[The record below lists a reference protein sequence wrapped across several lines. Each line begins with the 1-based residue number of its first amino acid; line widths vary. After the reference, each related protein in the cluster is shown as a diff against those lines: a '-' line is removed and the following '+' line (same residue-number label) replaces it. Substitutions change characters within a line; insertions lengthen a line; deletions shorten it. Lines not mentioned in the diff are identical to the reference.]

1 MSLKYKLFRDPVH
14 GDIEVERWI
23 CSAFVDSDVFQ
34 RLRFVEQSSMRML
47 FPGARHD
54 RFIHS
59 LGTFLMA
66 KRIFDALQDSI
77 RVCFEEEQVHEFRNT
92 FLIAAL
98 LHDCAHSPFSH
109 TGESLAKYYCG
120 SEIDKLL
127 AGAVNDISFKN
138 ELSRSRSATHEKAS
152 AYVACVRFEAE
163 FSKHSIN
170 RVQLARMIIG
180 LKNEGALNNPVMRVY
195 NCLISLVNGFII
207 DVDRLDYLERD
218 TWATGIRNASV
229 DLERLISGLEIDFDL
244 GEVIIN
250 NSATSSVINAVA
262 ARDYIYKWV
271 IPHHKVAY
279 ANEVLERAM
288 HALIHALV
296 KKSRKTRGEVGKIL
310 FSPDRLLL
318 NGQAKLAGET
328 IRLPT
333 DGDLVYLMKKYVP
346 KDEFFMAY
354 SERRDIHKSLW
365 KTHAEFMHIFNPPKK
380 GEGLNQDFW
389 DMFAG
394 KANAICNKY
403 GGFATEANPV
413 KVSMEKVAD
422 VKFVLKDNKQKLDL
436 TYLLGPQRQ
445 DEGVYYLN
453 AYIGNSY
460 ADSTDEVMIQLRG
473 AFDDCIKLFKAS
485 TKTNQ

>member
-23 CSAFVDSDVFQ
+23 CSAFIDSDVFQ

-66 KRIFDALQDSI
+66 KRIFEALQDSI
-77 RVCFEEEQVHEFRNT
+77 RVSFEEEQLHEFRNT

-109 TGESLAKYYCG
+109 TGESLANYFCE

-127 AGAVNDISFKN
+127 KCAVNDASFTN
-138 ELSRSRSATHEKAS
+138 QFSRSKSATHEKAS
-152 AYVACVRFEAE
+152 AYVACVRFKDE
-163 FSKHSIN
+163 FSRHSIN

-180 LKNEGALNNPVMRVY
+180 LKNKGAENDPVLRVY

-229 DLERLISGLEIDFDL
+229 DMERLISGLEIDFES
-244 GEVIIN
+244 GEIVIG
-250 NSATSSVINAVA
+250 NSATSSLINAVA

-279 ANEVLERAM
+279 ANEVLECAM
-288 HALIHALV
+288 YALIRALV
-296 KKSRKTRGEVGKIL
+296 KKSRKSRKEVGRIL
-310 FSPDRLLL
+310 FSPERLLP
-318 NGQAKLAGET
+318 NGKARLAGET
-328 IRLPT
+328 ISLPT
-333 DGDLVYLMKKYVP
+333 DGDLVYLMKKYIPSDKSFV
-346 KDEFFMAY
+346 AY
-354 SERRDIHKSLW
+354 SERRIVHKSLW
-365 KTHAEFMHIFNPPKK
+365 KTHAEFMHIFNPSEKVRK
-380 GEGLNQDFW
+380 LGQDFW

-394 KANAICNKY
+394 KVKKVCDNY
-403 GGFATEANPV
+403 GGFATNAQPI
-413 KVSMEKVAD
+413 KVSMGKVAE

-436 TYLLGPQRQ
+436 TYLLGSQRQ
-445 DEGVYYLN
+445 NEVVYYFN
-453 AYIGNSY
+453 AYIGLAH
-460 ADSTDEVMIQLRG
+460 ADVTDKILKQLQKT
-473 AFDDCIKLFKAS
+473 FDDCV
-485 TKTNQ
+485 NQY